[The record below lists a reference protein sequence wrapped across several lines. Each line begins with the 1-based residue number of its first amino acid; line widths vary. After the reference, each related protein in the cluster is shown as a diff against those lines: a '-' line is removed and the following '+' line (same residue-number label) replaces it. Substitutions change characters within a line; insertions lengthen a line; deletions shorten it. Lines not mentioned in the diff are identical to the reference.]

1 MTTPKRPGS
10 MSDDARA
17 LSGAQ
22 RRRTPPGGW
31 PVHVDEETTPPP
43 QEPPIGASLDD
54 LRATVAEIARGMER
68 VWPARDNGDQLS
80 RLDAKLDRL
89 HVDAAETGALLR
101 EFLMPAIKATMGNVD
116 LLLQHHE
123 ANKVRQAQF
132 YDREWPA
139 ASKKIDDLGDR
150 ISRLERSVDRGIEQ
164 HEALSDRVDDVARRS
179 HSASERLRAV
189 ETTSAVTRA
198 LTTKQKVGL
207 GGLAGAAGV
216 IAGLLKEWLM

>member
-1 MTTPKRPGS
+1 MTPPPKRPGS
-10 MSDDARA
+10 MSDADRA
-17 LSGAQ
+17 LGG
-22 RRRTPPGGW
+22 RRTPPRGW
-31 PVHVDEETTPPP
+31 PVVHDEETTPPP
-43 QEPPIGASLDD
+43 QEPPSSASLDE
-54 LRATVAEIARGMER
+54 LRATVADLARWVQPMAGM
-68 VWPARDNGDQLS
+68 RDGDQLS

-139 ASKKIDDLGDR
+139 AAKKIDDLGDR
-150 ISRLERSVDRGIEQ
+150 ISRLERAVDRGTEQ
-164 HEALSDRVDDVARRS
+164 HEALADRVDDMARRS
-179 HSASERLRAV
+179 HSNSERLRAV

-216 IAGLLKEWLM
+216 IAGLVKEWLT